1 MRRCQMD
8 KQHDISPKDKAKYLS
23 LLDDLRDNYDSS
35 MFGASEW
42 LQKKGLSKSLA
53 DSILNEWYG
62 TFVED
67 DPMY

>member
-1 MRRCQMD
+1 MD
-8 KQHDISPKDKAKYLS
+8 KQHDISPEDKDKYFS

-42 LQKKGLSKSLA
+42 LQKKEGLSKSLA

-62 TFVED
+62 TFED